1 MATIPEEPRETSR
14 EEDYRDFEERD
25 LDEGW
30 PYPDRDKAGGKR
42 NEAYGRSPGGLESD
56 GNAGAEV
63 ADNPAIRSSGGPT
76 ISRDIA
82 HEAIEDDALEEDITD
97 RMSNHDEL
105 DADQITVTV
114 HNGRVELSG
123 TVETAEA
130 SSLATRIAA
139 AAPGVAGVRNR
150 LVLTGLDSHIPGDA
164 NG

>member
-1 MATIPEEPRETSR
+1 MATKPDENRETSR

-30 PYPDRDKAGGKR
+30 PYPDRDAAVGKR
-42 NEAYGRSPGGLESD
+42 NEAYGRAPAGLESD

-63 ADNPAIRSSGGPT
+63 ADAPAIRSAGGPT

-82 HEAIEDDALEEDITD
+82 HEAIEDDALEEQISD
-97 RMSNHDEL
+97 RIANHDDL

-114 HNGRVELSG
+114 HHGMVELSG
-123 TVETAEA
+123 SVETAEA
-130 SSLATRIAA
+130 SNLVARIASA
-139 AAPGVAGVRNR
+139 VPGVAGVRNE